1 MEGLI
6 FGILRYAINQLVK
19 IEYNGQRKT
28 IYFL

>member
-6 FGILRYAINQLVK
+6 FGILWYAINQHVQ